1 MLPGANA
8 SGGVDVRIISGTMK
22 GRKLIAPPG
31 LDVRPTSDKI
41 KGALYNILSDRITM
55 ASFLDLYAGS
65 GSVGIE
71 GLSRGARHV
80 VFVDQDR
87 KHLRTLRKNIPKG
100 LFEGCYQIVE
110 KSASDFLSRTKQS
123 FDFIFIDPPYASDEV
138 EKILPRLKQG
148 DIIAKDGEIIIEHH
162 HKRSLPEEIGIF
174 LLIKKYKYGE
184 TLLSFYGRK

>member
-1 MLPGANA
+1 M
-8 SGGVDVRIISGTMK
+8 RIIAGTMK

-31 LDVRPTSDKI
+31 LDVRPTSDKV

-71 GLSRGARHV
+71 ALSRGAGHV
-80 VFVDQDR
+80 VFVDQNR
-87 KHLRTLRKNIPKG
+87 KHLRTLQKNIPKNS
-100 LFEGCYQIVE
+100 FEGHYQIIA
-110 KSASDFLSRTKQS
+110 KSASDFIRRTKQS
-123 FDFIFIDPPYASDEV
+123 FDFIFIDPPYTSDEV

-148 DIIAKDGEIIIEHH
+148 DIIAEDGEVIIEHH
-162 HKRSLPEEIGIF
+162 HKKSLPEKIGIF